1 MRVTFL
7 GTGTSRGI
15 PVIGCGCE
23 VCKSNN
29 PENKRLRT
37 SVLIESE
44 VTVVIDASVDF
55 RTQMLRQDVR
65 SLDAVVLT
73 HAHVD
78 HILGL
83 DDVYPFN
90 IRSGTHMPIYAS
102 SETLNEVRKTFRHLF
117 SERKYPGIPSL
128 ALHPVDGP
136 FQIGELHFEPIPV
149 VHGRLPILGYRIG
162 SFAFITDVSEI
173 PEQSFEKLQGV
184 KYLALD
190 ALRERSHYSH
200 FSLGEAVEAA
210 ERIGATQTYLVHMCH
225 DLEHQSTNRE
235 LPDSVAL
242 AYDGLVWEVE
252 GDEDAR
258 S

>member
-1 MRVTFL
+1 MKSAR
-7 GTGTSRGI
+7 
-15 PVIGCGCE
+15 
-23 VCKSNN
+23 SNN

-102 SETLNEVRKTFRHLF
+102 PETLNEVRKTFRHLF

-162 SFAFITDVSEI
+162 SFA
-173 PEQSFEKLQGV
+173 LH
-184 KYLALD
+184 YR
-190 ALRERSHYSH
+190 RERNTR
-200 FSLGEAVEAA
+200 A
-210 ERIGATQTYLVHMCH
+210 EF
-225 DLEHQSTNRE
+225 
-235 LPDSVAL
+235 
-242 AYDGLVWEVE
+242 
-252 GDEDAR
+252 
-258 S
+258 

>member
-15 PVIGCGCE
+15 PVIGCGCP
-23 VCKSNN
+23 VCKSSS

-55 RTQMLRQDVR
+55 RTQMLRQDVKN
-65 SLDAVVLT
+65 LDAVVLT

-90 IRSGTHMPIYAS
+90 VRSGTHMPVYAS
-102 SETLNEVRKTFRHLF
+102 PETLEEIRKTFRYLF
-117 SERKYPGIPSL
+117 SANRYPGIPSL
-128 ALHPVDGP
+128 ELLPVDGP
-136 FQIGELHFEPIPV
+136 FQIGELCFEPIPV

-173 PEQSFEKLQGV
+173 PEESFEKLQGV
-184 KYLALD
+184 KYLTLD
-190 ALRERSHYSH
+190 ALRERPHYSH
-200 FSLGEAVEAA
+200 FSLDEAVQAA
-210 ERIGATQTYLVHMCH
+210 ARIGATQTYLVHMCH
-225 DLEHQSTNRE
+225 DLEHESTNRK

-252 GDEDAR
+252 GDQDAR
-258 S
+258 R

>member
-1 MRVTFL
+1 MKSA
-7 GTGTSRGI
+7 SRTT
-15 PVIGCGCE
+15 P
-23 VCKSNN
+23 KQ
-29 PENKRLRT
+29 RLRT

-83 DDVYPFN
+83 DDIYPFN
-90 IRSGTHMPIYAS
+90 IHSGIHMPVYAS
-102 SETLNEVRKTFRHLF
+102 PETLNEVRQTFRHCFPRGSTPDFLLWISTPWTVLF
-117 SERKYPGIPSL
+117 ESGGFTSSRFLFFTG
-128 ALHPVDGP
+128 G
-136 FQIGELHFEPIPV
+136 
-149 VHGRLPILGYRIG
+149 LPILGYRIG

-173 PEQSFEKLQGV
+173 PEESFEKLQGV
-184 KYLALD
+184 KYLGSWN
-190 ALRERSHYSH
+190 ALRERPHYSH

-210 ERIGATQTYLVHMCH
+210 QRIGATQTYLIHMCH

-252 GDEDAR
+252 GDQDAR

>member
-23 VCKSNN
+23 VCKSNS
-29 PENKRLRT
+29 PKNKRLRT
-37 SVLIESE
+37 SVLIESG

-65 SLDAVVLT
+65 RLDAVVLT

-90 IRSGTHMPIYAS
+90 MRSGNPMPVHAS
-102 SETLNEVRKTFRHLF
+102 PETLNEVKQTFRYLF
-117 SERKYPGIPSL
+117 AEKKYPGVPSL
-128 ALHPVDGP
+128 ALQTVDGP
-136 FQIGELHFEPIPV
+136 FQIGDLHFEPIHV
-149 VHGRLPILGYRIG
+149 LHGQLPILGYRIG
-162 SFAFITDVSEI
+162 SFAFLTDVSEI
-173 PEQSFEKLQGV
+173 PEGSFEKLQGV

-190 ALRERSHYSH
+190 ALRRGHHYSH
-200 FSLGEAVEAA
+200 FSLDEAVEAA
-210 ERIGATQTYLVHMCH
+210 RRIGATQTYLIHMCH
-225 DLEHQSTNRE
+225 DLEHESTNRK

-252 GDEDAR
+252 GDRDA
-258 S
+258 SS

>member
-23 VCKSNN
+23 VCKSDN
-29 PENKRLRT
+29 PKNKRLRT

-65 SLDAVVLT
+65 NLDAVVLT

-78 HILGL
+78 HIFGL

-90 IRSGTHMPIYAS
+90 IRSGHHMPVHAS
-102 SETLNEVRKTFRHLF
+102 SETLSKLKQTFRYLF
-117 SERKYPGIPSL
+117 SEKKYPGVPAL
-128 ALHPVDGP
+128 ALHSVDGP
-136 FQIGELHFEPIPV
+136 FQIGELHFEPIHV
-149 VHGRLPILGYRIG
+149 IHGQLPILGYRIG
-162 SFAFITDVSEI
+162 SFAFLTDVSEI
-173 PEQSFEKLQGV
+173 PEESFEKLQGV

-190 ALRERSHYSH
+190 ALRRRPHYSH

-210 ERIGATQTYLVHMCH
+210 ERIGAAQTYLIHMCH
-225 DLEHQSTNRE
+225 DLEHESTNRE
-235 LPDSVAL
+235 LPDAVAL

-252 GDEDAR
+252 GDRDAR